1 MDYEEY
7 IRNENAERQKKK
19 SSRIVWIAIGSFAAL
34 IATCNII
41 RETKTKN
48 GILTTPEVGD
58 HFVFTFKGH
67 DRPFKL
73 YAIKG
78 DTMEF
83 LIPQYEV
90 SDWKEGERGSEDK
103 AYELEKTGKM
113 YDTLF
118 RVRIR
123 KDVVENLHNDPNI
136 TLLGEQAQLKTVYGR
151 SRVNF

>member
-1 MDYEEY
+1 MNYEEY
-7 IRNENAERQKKK
+7 IRNENAERQRKK
-19 SSRIVWIAIGSFAAL
+19 SNRILWILIGSFAAT
-34 IATCNII
+34 IATINIVHD
-41 RETKTKN
+41 TKMKN

-58 HFVFTFKGH
+58 VFVFSFKGH

-78 DTMEF
+78 DMMEF

-90 SDWKEGERGSEDK
+90 HGWQEGENGSEK
-103 AYELEKTGKM
+103 KVRELIQEGKM
-113 YDTLF
+113 YDSLF

-123 KDVVENLHNDPNI
+123 KTVVENLHNDPNI

-151 SRVNF
+151 